1 MKKIYKLAKAHCF
14 YDIDG
19 SFYQIILSDLCKM
32 YQKEIFVLFCNTGEN
47 NELCGTI
54 WYIIYISM
62 FLSKQRISLI
72 NVLHIYCLPCI
83 FVPGY
88 NDGYRMLLSHGF
100 MSARCFD

>member
-47 NELCGTI
+47 NELCGTH
-54 WYIIYISM
+54 
-62 FLSKQRISLI
+62 L
-72 NVLHIYCLPCI
+72 V
-83 FVPGY
+83 
-88 NDGYRMLLSHGF
+88 
-100 MSARCFD
+100 